1 MDGVSLVA
9 SVFTLIQAV
18 HAGGKGLA
26 KLKSCY
32 YAPPEIDRLRAEVKS
47 LAQLLENVKT
57 FAHGSSPC
65 HSGDLLIGPINVA
78 TARIGSV
85 NKLLGSPAFG
95 ISRLSDENKA
105 RLTSLRYRK
114 RLINLEREIKE
125 SIQEIGVRLTFVT
138 A

>member
-9 SVFTLIQAV
+9 SVLTLVQAV
-18 HAGGKGLA
+18 HVGGKGLA

-32 YAPPEIDRLRAEVKS
+32 YAPPEIDMLRAEVKS
-47 LAQLLENVKT
+47 LAQLLENVDT
-57 FAHGSSPC
+57 FAHGSSPR
-65 HSGDLLIGPINVA
+65 HSGDILIGPIGVA

-85 NKLLGSPAFG
+85 NKLLVSPAFG